1 MAFHSAQASAR
12 GPVASPQ
19 RSARASIQVSSV
31 IHAQGLTNR
40 IQRIARR
47 RARALAPLG
56 DDTAYQFGIL
66 FELLRPFR
74 DRGHFL
80 DDLFDQR
87 RLAFQAA
94 DTRAAATRLHPG
106 LRVGCLEC
114 KAPLIEKIVE
124 EVS

>member
-1 MAFHSAQASAR
+1 MAFHSAQAAAR
-12 GPVASPQ
+12 RPVASPQ
-19 RSARASIQVSSV
+19 RSAQASIQVSSTV
-31 IHAQGLTNR
+31 IHGHGLTDR
-40 IQRIARR
+40 VQRIARR
-47 RARALAPLG
+47 SPRALAPLG

-106 LRVGCLEC
+106 LSVG
-114 KAPLIEKIVE
+114 V
-124 EVS
+124 